1 MTKLPKI
8 LVIVGPTASGKTS
21 LGVALAKALNGEI
34 ISADSRLLY
43 RGMDIGTAKPT
54 KAERRGVP
62 HHLIDVVDPDQTL
75 TLSEYQALALAAIR
89 DVLKR
94 GKLPIIVGG
103 TGLYVRALVDNL
115 EIPQVPPNAKLRQR
129 LEKMPV
135 GERLAWL
142 ESLDPAYAQRAGHNP
157 RFVIRALEVI
167 LATGKTMSEL
177 QRQGEPLFDA
187 LQIGLRPTMKVLE
200 VRIARRTQAMIKAGL
215 LKEARRLNKRYVLAG
230 GAGEGSPKRAQLL
243 VSTFGEEP
251 ATGPAGPA
259 SLTGIGYRELFPYFR
274 GEISLD
280 EAVRAITLHTRQY
293 AKRQLTWFK
302 RDTRIHWISSPKKA
316 LVLAKKWLKSA

>member
-21 LGVALAKALNGEI
+21 LGVALAKAFNGEV

-54 KAERRGVP
+54 KAERQGIP
-62 HHLIDVVDPDQTL
+62 HHLIDVVAPDQTL
-75 TLSEYQALALAAIR
+75 TLSEYQTLALAAIR

-129 LEKMPV
+129 LEQMPV
-135 GERLAWL
+135 GERLDWL
-142 ESLDPAYAQRAGHNP
+142 KSLDPAYALRAGHNP
-157 RFVIRALEVI
+157 RFVIRALEVMS
-167 LATGKTMSEL
+167 AMGKTMTEL

-187 LQIGLRPTMKVLE
+187 LQIGLRPPMKVLE
-200 VRIARRTQAMIKAGL
+200 ERIVRRTKAMIKSGL
-215 LKEARRLNKRYVLAG
+215 LDEAKSLARRYP
-230 GAGEGSPKRAQLL
+230 E
-243 VSTFGEEP
+243 STP
-251 ATGPAGPA
+251 
-259 SLTGIGYRELFPYFR
+259 SLSGIGYREFFPYFR

-280 EAVRAITLHTRQY
+280 ETTQAVALHTRQY

-302 RDTRIHWISSPKKA
+302 RDARIHWITSPNKG